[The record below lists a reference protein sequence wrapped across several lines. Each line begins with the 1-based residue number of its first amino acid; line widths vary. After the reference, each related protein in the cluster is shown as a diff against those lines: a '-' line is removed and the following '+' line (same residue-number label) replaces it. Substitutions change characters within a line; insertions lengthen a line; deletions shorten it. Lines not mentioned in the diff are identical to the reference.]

1 MPKRLPTGFT
11 TGQPNQNFMQSQ
23 VPSTASGTPANG
35 GTTQLQASQSVQHT
49 GLFLFVGLLVC
60 FLESGSYCNEDVV
73 LAMIV
78 TKSHLQL

>member
-11 TGQPNQNFMQSQ
+11 TGQPNQNFMQNQ
-23 VPSTASGTPANG
+23 VPSTAPGTPSNS

-49 GLFLFVGLLVC
+49 GLLHFVGLLVC
-60 FLESGSYCNEDVV
+60 FLESGSYFNEDVV

-78 TKSHLQL
+78 CD

>member
-11 TGQPNQNFMQSQ
+11 TGQANQNFMQSQ
-23 VPSTASGTPANG
+23 VPSATPGTPANG

-49 GLFLFVGLLVC
+49 GLLDFVGLLVC
-60 FLESGSYCNEDVV
+60 FLERGSYYNGDVV

-78 TKSHLQL
+78 CD